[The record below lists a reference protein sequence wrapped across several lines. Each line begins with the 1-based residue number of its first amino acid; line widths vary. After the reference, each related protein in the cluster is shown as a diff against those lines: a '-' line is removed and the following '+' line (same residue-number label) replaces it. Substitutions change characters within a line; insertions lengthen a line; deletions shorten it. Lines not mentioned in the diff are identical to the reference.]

1 MKKFFSTIKYG
12 IIVLLF
18 IGNNNSAN
26 AQKGEAYE
34 MMVSGVKVIVQPSGN
49 QILEVQTIIK
59 GGVQNYPASKQGIE
73 SLAMTS
79 LTECGTKN
87 DTKNSFKNKLD
98 KVSAQIYASASKDYC
113 SISMNCIKTDFASV
127 WPLYADAITVSVF
140 DEKEFNRIKQDAIN
154 GVRSQESQPD
164 YAISNMATQIAFAG
178 KDNAKRPEGTV
189 ATLSKLTAAETKA
202 YYYSICTKARMLIVV
217 VGEIDKAELEQ
228 KIATML
234 ATVPEG
240 KPFTLKKETIA
251 PTNNSFKAEKKDLAT
266 NYIQGITSAPAP
278 GTPDFNAFNLA
289 MRIFSQRH
297 FLEVRTKNGLS
308 YAPGSWFDGGSSPSA
323 NISVSTTEPN
333 KYINVVKALIDKTK
347 KEGFTEDELR
357 NMKTQYLT
365 GFFYRQETNNAQANS
380 IVVNEVLHNNWRRA
394 LTISDDMK
402 KVSLTE
408 LNNTFNKYIKNMVWA
423 YQGNPFKANATLFTS
438 NNQKPQPQKITMPKT
453 KITNTK
459 KG

>member
-1 MKKFFSTIKYG
+1 MKKFFLTTKCLLLIILMSAYG
-12 IIVLLF
+12 NMAV
-18 IGNNNSAN
+18 

-34 MMVSGVKVIVQPSGN
+34 MTIGGVKVIVQPSGN
-49 QILEVQTIIK
+49 QILEIQTIIK
-59 GGVQNYPASKQGIE
+59 GGVQNYGVEKQGIE
-73 SLAMTS
+73 SLAMTA

-98 KVSAQIYASASKDYC
+98 NLSAQVYAYTSKDYAT
-113 SISMNCIKTDFASV
+113 ISMNCIKIDFATV
-127 WPLYADAITVSVF
+127 WPLYADAITAPMF
-140 DEKEFNRIKQDAIN
+140 DEKEFDRIKQDAIN
-154 GVRSQESQPD
+154 GLRSQESQPD
-164 YAISNMATQIAFAG
+164 FAISNMATQIAFAG
-178 KDNAKRPEGTV
+178 KDYAKRSEGTV
-189 ATLSKLTAAETKA
+189 ATLTKLTAAETKA
-202 YYYSICTKARMLIVV
+202 YYQSVCSKSRMMIVV
-217 VGEIDKAELEQ
+217 VGEIDKAALEQ
-228 KIATML
+228 KITSML
-234 ATVPEG
+234 ATIPEG
-240 KPFTLKKETIA
+240 KPFALKKEMIMPA
-251 PTNNSFKAEKKDLAT
+251 NNSFKAEKKDLAT

-278 GTPDFNAFNLA
+278 GTPDYNAFNLA

-323 NISVSTTEPN
+323 NISVSTTDPN
-333 KYINVVKALIDKTK
+333 KYIGVVKSLIDKTK

-380 IVVNEVLHNNWRRA
+380 IVANEVLHNNWKRA

-408 LNNTFNKYIKNMVWA
+408 LNATFNKYIKNMVWA
-423 YQGNPFKANATLFTS
+423 YQGNPTKVNATLFTNNAKATLQKS
-438 NNQKPQPQKITMPKT
+438 NVPKT